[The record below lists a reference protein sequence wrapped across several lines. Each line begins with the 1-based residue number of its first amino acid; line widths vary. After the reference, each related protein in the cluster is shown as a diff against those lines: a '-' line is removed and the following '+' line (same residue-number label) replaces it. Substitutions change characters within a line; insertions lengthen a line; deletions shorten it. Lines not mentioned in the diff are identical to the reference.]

1 MGLGRDPIELEVKIG
16 YRFSDRRLLTEA
28 VTHSSYANEHRP
40 TPSNE
45 RLEFLGDAVL
55 ELAVSRYLYR
65 FYPQY
70 TEGDLT
76 KLRQQLVCE
85 ETLAELA
92 GELSLGSYL
101 SVGKGEEA
109 AGSRARP
116 SILADALE
124 ALIAA
129 VDLDSH
135 GASTEELVLRL
146 FADRLR
152 DSHQLAAIDYKTKL
166 QQLVQQD
173 GNEELRYEIV
183 SVSGPEHDKLFE
195 VQAYINSNAVGCG
208 SGKSKRDAEQS
219 AAREALLLFG
229 VRL

>member
-1 MGLGRDPIELEVKIG
+1 MGLGRDPIELEEKLG
-16 YRFSDRRLLTEA
+16 YRFSDSRLLVEA

-55 ELAVSRYLYR
+55 ELTVSRRLYLS
-65 FYPQY
+65 YPQY
-70 TEGDLT
+70 SEGDLT

-92 GELSLGSYL
+92 GELSLGDYL

-109 AGSRARP
+109 SSSRTRP
-116 SILADALE
+116 SILADAFE

-129 VDLDSH
+129 VDLDSR
-135 GASTEELVLRL
+135 GTATEALVFRL
-146 FADRLR
+146 FADKLK
-152 DSHQLAAIDYKTKL
+152 SCHQISATDYKTKL

-173 GNEELRYEIV
+173 GNEELRYEVV
-183 SVSGPEHDKLFE
+183 SVVGPEHDKLFE
-195 VQAYINSNAVGCG
+195 VEAYINSNAVGRG
-208 SGKSKRDAEQS
+208 SGRSKRDAEQS